1 MLVRMEGVKLA
12 TAAVAAE
19 LATTEK
25 KSRYTS
31 SWTASPCRGGP
42 NRPAR
47 LEEIRMFVRA
57 TVFTAIVTV
66 AISALFVSG
75 CSDDKGS
82 GSSSSSSSS
91 GSSCSSESTSSQS
104 YMCIG
109 GRCKCASSKE
119 DSYPYSEEEAK
130 KACSSGTST
139 GNCPQESSSGSS
151 GGGSSGSSGS
161 SGSGGGEGEDLGDE
175 E

>member
-66 AISALFVSG
+66 VRRRERREQPAAPG
-75 CSDDKGS
+75 
-82 GSSSSSSSS
+82 
-91 GSSCSSESTSSQS
+91 
-104 YMCIG
+104 
-109 GRCKCASSKE
+109 
-119 DSYPYSEEEAK
+119 
-130 KACSSGTST
+130 ACGHPRVVAAVVLAARR
-139 GNCPQESSSGSS
+139 G
-151 GGGSSGSSGS
+151 
-161 SGSGGGEGEDLGDE
+161 L
-175 E
+175 